1 MALKKSPTNQ
11 VITVSKL
18 VKDLTLPIRPG
29 DQAEQGQVYANGEML
44 DIEMHPDVFNFRICQ
59 ENG

>member
-1 MALKKSPTNQ
+1 M
-11 VITVSKL
+11 ITVSKL